1 MSLTPRKAASL
12 LGAATLIATAM
23 TSADLASASAAQ
35 PTGGPSFAALSPSQA
50 NALSSG
56 KQERMVVVFDDQLT
70 SLQANRAH
78 QQARATKAASS
89 RPRS

>member
-23 TSADLASASAAQ
+23 TSAGLASASAAQ
-35 PTGGPSFAALSPSQA
+35 PTGGPSFAPLSPSQV

-56 KQERMVVVFDDQLT
+56 KRERMVVVFDDQLT
-70 SLQANRAH
+70 SLPANAAH
-78 QQARATKAASS
+78 RRPGQQRPRPC

>member
-1 MSLTPRKAASL
+1 MSLTLRKAASL

-23 TSADLASASAAQ
+23 TSACLASASAAQ

-50 NALSSG
+50 HALSSG

-70 SLQANRAH
+70 SLPANQAHRH
-78 QQARATKAASS
+78 AREQ
-89 RPRS
+89 RPRPSRLRS